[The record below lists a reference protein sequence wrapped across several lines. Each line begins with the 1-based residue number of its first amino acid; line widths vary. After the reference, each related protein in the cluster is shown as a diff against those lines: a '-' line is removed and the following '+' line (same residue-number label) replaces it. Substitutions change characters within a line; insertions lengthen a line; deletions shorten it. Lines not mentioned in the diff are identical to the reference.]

1 MKIACLYFTSSGET
15 IAERI
20 KCSTNYEVYVYSKE
34 NYKSNLNDIFEHF
47 DGIVFISSTGIAI
60 RISAPFIKSKSD
72 DPAIVV
78 VDDLGRYSISLLS
91 GHLGGANELA
101 EHIAKYLKC
110 QAIITTASDG
120 RGIEA
125 VDMFA
130 KRNNL
135 FIENLEDAKKIT
147 SMMIDGEDIKLQYEI
162 DDKLGCV
169 YTAKKNEGK
178 IGYSN
183 IVEENEAGAIF
194 VTSKLCIN
202 YDKPSC
208 ILRAKN
214 ITVGLGCRRGKTK
227 DEIIS
232 AIITVFSDNDL
243 SINSIKQI
251 ATVDVKQD
259 EIGIIEA
266 CKNLKCEMMIISRE
280 AIKVVQDKFN
290 KSSFVED
297 TIGVSS
303 VCEPCAYISGG
314 ELIVRRTA
322 INGITIAISKG
333 GE

>member
-1 MKIACLYFTSSGET
+1 MKIACLAFTRSGEA
-15 IAERI
+15 IAKRI
-20 KCSTNYEVYVYSKE
+20 KCCSDYEVHKFSKE
-34 NYKSNLNDIFEHF
+34 NYKINLNNIFSDY

-60 RISAPFIKSKSD
+60 RISAPFIKNKSV

-91 GHLGGANELA
+91 GHIGGANYLA
-101 EHIAKYLKC
+101 ENIAGCLKN
-110 QAIITTASDG
+110 QPIITTASDG

-135 FIENLEDAKKIT
+135 FIESFGNAKQIT
-147 SMMIDGEDIKLQYEI
+147 SMMIDGDNIKIESEI
-162 DDKLGCV
+162 E
-169 YTAKKNEGK
+169 AK
-178 IGYSN
+178 IGYRN
-183 IVEENEAGAIF
+183 IVENNESGAIF
-194 VTSKLCIN
+194 VSSKQSIN

-208 ILRAKN
+208 ILRPKN
-214 ITVGLGCRRGKTK
+214 IIVGLGCRRGKSM

-232 AIITVFSDNDL
+232 ALTEVFKSNDL
-243 SINSIKQI
+243 SIKCIKAI

-259 EIGIIEA
+259 EIGIIDA
-266 CKNLKCEMMIISRE
+266 CKNLNCEMVIISRE
-280 AIKVVQDKFN
+280 DIKVVQDKFN
-290 KSSFVED
+290 KSAFVES

-333 GE
+333 GM

>member
-1 MKIACLYFTSSGET
+1 MKIACLYFTRSGEA

-20 KCSTNYEVYVYSKE
+20 KYSSDYEVHIYSKE
-34 NYKSNLNDIFEHF
+34 NYKINLNSIFKDY

-60 RISAPFIKSKSD
+60 RISAPFIKNKTVD
-72 DPAIVV
+72 TAIVV

-91 GHLGGANELA
+91 GHIGGANELA
-101 EHIAKYLKC
+101 ESIAECLKC

-135 FIENLEDAKKIT
+135 FIESFCDAKKIT
-147 SMMIDGEDIKLQYEI
+147 SMMLSGEDIKIQSEI
-162 DDKLGCV
+162 E
-169 YTAKKNEGK
+169 AK
-178 IGYSN
+178 IGYGS
-183 IVEENEAGAIF
+183 IVEHHEAGAIF
-194 VTSKLCIN
+194 VCSKLHIN

-208 ILRAKN
+208 ILRPKN
-214 ITVGLGCRRGKTK
+214 ITVGLGCRRGKTM
-227 DEIIS
+227 DEIIH
-232 AIITVFSDNDL
+232 ALMTVFIDNDL

-259 EIGIIEA
+259 EKGIIDA
-266 CKNLKCEMMIISRE
+266 CQYLKCEMLVISRE
-280 AIKVVQDKFN
+280 AIKVVQGRFN
-290 KSSFVED
+290 KSAFVEQ

-314 ELIVRRTA
+314 EIIVGRTA

-333 GE
+333 GK

>member
-1 MKIACLYFTSSGET
+1 MKIACIAFTTSGEA
-15 IAERI
+15 IAQRVQEFLD
-20 KCSTNYEVYVYSKE
+20 YEVHVFLKE
-34 NYKSNLNDIFEHF
+34 NYKSNLSNIFEDYH
-47 DGIVFISSTGIAI
+47 GIVFISSTGIAI
-60 RISAPFIKSKSD
+60 RISAPFIKSKQV

-91 GHLGGANELA
+91 GHIGGANELA
-101 EHIAKYLKC
+101 VKIADWLKC

-135 FIENLEDAKKIT
+135 FIESLEDAKKIT
-147 SMMIDGEDIKLQYEI
+147 SMMIKGEDIKMQSEI
-162 DDKLGCV
+162 E
-169 YTAKKNEGK
+169 AE

-183 IVEENEAGAIF
+183 IAKNNEAGAIF
-194 VTSKLCIN
+194 ICSKLNIN

-208 ILRAKN
+208 ILRPKN
-214 ITVGLGCRRGKTK
+214 ITVGLGCRRGKSK

-232 AIITVFSDNDL
+232 AITDIFSDNDL
-243 SINSIKQI
+243 SIKSIKEI

-259 EIGIIEA
+259 ERGIIDA
-266 CKNLKCEMMIISRE
+266 CDYLKCEMKIISRE
-280 AIKVVQDKFN
+280 DIKEVQHKFN
-290 KSSFVED
+290 KSTFVEH

-303 VCEPCAYISGG
+303 VCEPCAFIAGG
-314 ELIVRRTA
+314 EIIVGRTA

-333 GE
+333 GK

>member
-20 KCSTNYEVYVYSKE
+20 VKSSDYEVHIYSKE
-34 NYKSNLNDIFEHF
+34 NYKSNLNDIFEHYN
-47 DGIVFISSTGIAI
+47 GIVFISSTGIAV
-60 RISAPFIKSKSD
+60 RISAPFIKNKQI

-91 GHLGGANELA
+91 GHIGGANELT
-101 EHIAKYLKC
+101 ENIAGYLNN

-125 VDMFA
+125 IDMFA

-135 FIENLEDAKKIT
+135 FIESFEDAKKIT
-147 SMMIDGEDIKLQYEI
+147 SMMLGGEAIKLESEI
-162 DDKLGCV
+162 E
-169 YTAKKNEGK
+169 AK

-183 IVEENEAGAIF
+183 IVKAHEVGAIF
-194 VTSKLCIN
+194 VSSKLNIN

-208 ILRAKN
+208 TLRPKN

-232 AIITVFSDNDL
+232 ALRSTFSDNDL
-243 SINSIKQI
+243 SINCIKQI

-259 EIGIIEA
+259 EVGIIDA
-266 CKNLKCEMMIISRE
+266 CKYLNCEMVVISRDD
-280 AIKVVQDKFN
+280 IKVVQDKFN
-290 KSSFVED
+290 KSTFVEG

-314 ELIVRRTA
+314 ELIVGRTA
-322 INGITIAISKG
+322 LNGITIAISKG
-333 GE
+333 GN

>member
-1 MKIACLYFTSSGET
+1 MKIACLYFTRSGED

-20 KCSTNYEVYVYSKE
+20 KYSSDYEVHIYSKE
-34 NYKSNLNDIFEHF
+34 NYKSNLNNIFEDY
-47 DGIVFISSTGIAI
+47 DGVVFVSSTGIAI
-60 RISAPFIKSKSD
+60 RISAPFIKSKQV

-91 GHLGGANELA
+91 GHIGGANELA
-101 EHIAKYLKC
+101 EYIAECLKC

-135 FIENLEDAKKIT
+135 FIESLEDAKKIT
-147 SMMIDGEDIKLQYEI
+147 SMMIDGEDIKIQSEI
-162 DDKLGCV
+162 EVKM
-169 YTAKKNEGK
+169 
-178 IGYSN
+178 GYSN
-183 IVEENEAGAIF
+183 IVEKYEAGTIF
-194 VTSKLCIN
+194 VCSKLYIN

-208 ILRAKN
+208 VLRPRN
-214 ITVGLGCRRGKTK
+214 ITVGLGCRRGKTV
-227 DEIIS
+227 DEIIR
-232 AIITVFSDNDL
+232 ALMTVFIDNGL

-259 EIGIIEA
+259 EGGIIDA
-266 CKNLKCEMMIISRE
+266 CEYLNCEMKIISRE
-280 AIKVVQDKFN
+280 AIKVVQDKFE
-290 KSSFVED
+290 KSTFVES

-314 ELIVRRTA
+314 KIIVGRIA

-333 GE
+333 GK

>member
-1 MKIACLYFTSSGET
+1 MKIACIYFTSSGEA
-15 IAERI
+15 IAELI
-20 KCSTNYEVYVYSKE
+20 KCFSDYEVFVYSKE

-60 RISAPFIKSKSD
+60 RISAPFIKSKSV

-91 GHLGGANELA
+91 GHIGGANKLA
-101 EHIAKYLKC
+101 EYIARYLKC

-135 FIENLEDAKKIT
+135 FIESLEDAKKIT
-147 SMMIDGEDIKLQYEI
+147 SMMIGGEAIKLQYEN
-162 DDKLGCV
+162 DNLGNLNNF
-169 YTAKKNEGK
+169 KNNEAK

-183 IVEENEAGAIF
+183 IVDKNEAGAIF
-194 VTSKLCIN
+194 ITSKLSIN
-202 YDKPSC
+202 YDKPRC

-214 ITVGLGCRRGKTK
+214 IIVGLGCRRGKTK
-227 DEIIS
+227 DEIIN
-232 AIITVFSDNDL
+232 ALITVFSDNNL

-266 CKNLKCEMMIISRE
+266 CVHLKCEMLIIPRE
-280 AIKVVQDKFN
+280 AIKVVQNKFN
-290 KSSFVED
+290 KSAFVENA
-297 TIGVSS
+297 IGVSS

-314 ELIVRRTA
+314 KLVVGRTA
-322 INGITIAISKG
+322 INGITIAISRG

>member
-1 MKIACLYFTSSGET
+1 MKIACLYFTSSGKA

-20 KCSTNYEVYVYSKE
+20 VDSSDYEVHIYSKE
-34 NYKSNLNDIFEHF
+34 NYKSNLNHIFEHYG
-47 DGIVFISSTGIAI
+47 GIVFVSSTGIAI
-60 RISAPFIKSKSD
+60 RISAPFIKNKGV

-91 GHLGGANELA
+91 GHIGGANELT
-101 EHIAKYLKC
+101 ENIAACLNN

-135 FIENLEDAKKIT
+135 FIENFGDAKKIT
-147 SMMIDGEDIKLQYEI
+147 SMMIDGEDIRLESEI
-162 DDKLGCV
+162 Q
-169 YTAKKNEGK
+169 AK

-183 IVEENEAGAIF
+183 IVKNNEVGAIF
-194 VTSKLCIN
+194 VCSKLNII

-208 ILRAKN
+208 ILRPKN
-214 ITVGLGCRRGKTK
+214 ITVGLGCRRGKTV

-232 AIITVFSDNDL
+232 ALLATFNDNDL
-243 SINSIKQI
+243 SIKCIKQI

-259 EIGIIEA
+259 EVGIIDA
-266 CKNLKCEMMIISRE
+266 CKYLNCEMVIISRE
-280 AIKVVQDKFN
+280 TIKVVQDKFS
-290 KSSFVED
+290 KSAFVED

-314 ELIVRRTA
+314 DLIVGRTA

-333 GE
+333 GK